1 MKLSMEASPMAQP
14 FRIVFILYPRLTQL
28 DFTGPYE
35 VLARVPNTE
44 VIIASKE
51 GGDLPTEMGLTFAN
65 LTKLADIDRA
75 DMIMIPGGP
84 GQTQAML
91 DPDFMAQVKRL
102 GESAKYLTSV
112 CTGSLIL
119 GAAGLITG
127 KRAGSH
133 WAYRE
138 LLSAFGAIPDDARV
152 VRDGNVITG
161 GGVTAGIDIA
171 LTIAAELAGDDA
183 AKMIQLAIEYAP
195 APPFNSGRPEVAEEK
210 TVAAVKQLFA
220 AFAQQRR
227 DAIEKM
233 TGAA

>member
-1 MKLSMEASPMAQP
+1 MAQP

-35 VLARVPNTE
+35 VLARVPDTE
-44 VIIASKE
+44 VVIASKD
-51 GGDLPTEMGLTFAN
+51 GGLLKTEMGLTFSD
-65 LTKLADIDRA
+65 LSKLSDVASA

-84 GQTQAML
+84 GQTDAMQ
-91 DPDFMAQVKRL
+91 DPVFMDEVKRL
-102 GESAKYLTSV
+102 GASAKYVTSV

-119 GAAGLITG
+119 AAAGLLTG

-138 LLSAFGAIPDDARV
+138 LLAMFGAIPDDARV
-152 VRDGNVITG
+152 VRDGNAITG

-171 LTIAAELAGDDA
+171 LTIAAEIAGEDV

-195 APPFNSGRPEVAEEK
+195 APPFNSGRPEIAEEK
-210 TVAAVKQLFA
+210 TVAAVQQLFS
-220 AFAQQRR
+220 AFAAQRR
-227 DAIEKM
+227 EAIAQV
-233 TGAA
+233 TGAV

>member
-1 MKLSMEASPMAQP
+1 MADK
-14 FRIVFILYPRLTQL
+14 FRIAFILYPRLTQL

-35 VLARVPNTE
+35 VLARMPNAE
-44 VIIASKE
+44 VIIASKA
-51 GGDLPTEMGLTFAN
+51 GGELKTEMGLTFAN
-65 LTKLADIDRA
+65 LRALADVERA

-84 GQTQAML
+84 GQTEAMQDQA
-91 DPDFMAQVKRL
+91 FMAEVKRL
-102 GESAKYLTSV
+102 GESAQYVTSV

-119 GAAGLITG
+119 AAAGLLNG

-138 LLSAFGAIPDDARV
+138 LLGMFGAVPDDARV
-152 VRDGNVITG
+152 VRDGNAITG

-171 LTIAAELAGDDA
+171 LTIVADLAGEKV

-195 APPFNSGRPEVAEEK
+195 APPFNCGRPETADAE
-210 TVAAVKQLFA
+210 TIAAVKHLFSGFA
-220 AFAQQRR
+220 AERR
-227 DAIEKM
+227 EAIKQM

>member
-1 MKLSMEASPMAQP
+1 MAQA

-44 VIIASKE
+44 IVIASKE
-51 GGDLPTEMGLTFAN
+51 GGALKTEMGLTFAD
-65 LTKLADIDRA
+65 LTKLADVDGG

-84 GQTQAML
+84 GQTEAMQ
-91 DPDFMAQVKRL
+91 DPEFMAHVKRL
-102 GESAKYLTSV
+102 GASAKYVTSV

-119 GAAGLITG
+119 AAAGLLTG

-138 LLSAFGAIPDDARV
+138 LLGAFGAVPDDARV
-152 VRDGNVITG
+152 VRDDNAITG

-171 LTIAAELAGDDA
+171 LTIAAEIAGDDV

-195 APPFNSGRPEVAEEK
+195 APPFSCGRPETADEK
-210 TVAAVKQLFA
+210 TIAGVKQLFSG
-220 AFAQQRR
+220 FAQQRR
-227 DAIEKM
+227 EAIQKM
-233 TGAA
+233 VGSA

>member
-1 MKLSMEASPMAQP
+1 MAK

-35 VLARVPNTE
+35 VLARIPNAE
-44 VIIASKE
+44 VIIASKD
-51 GGDLPTEMGLTFAN
+51 GGVLKTELGLTFTDLA
-65 LTKLADIDRA
+65 KLSDIDSA
-75 DMIMIPGGP
+75 DLIMAPGGP
-84 GQTQAML
+84 GQTAAMQ
-91 DPDFMAQVKRL
+91 DPAFMAEVKRL
-102 GESAKYLTSV
+102 GEGATYVTSV

-119 GAAGLITG
+119 AGAGLLSG

-133 WAYRE
+133 WAHRD
-138 LLSAFGAIPDDARV
+138 LLSMFGAIPDAARV

-161 GGVTAGIDIA
+161 GGVTAGIDIG
-171 LTIAAELAGDDA
+171 LTIAAELAGEDV

-210 TVAAVKQLFA
+210 TIAAVKNLFSA
-220 AFAQQRR
+220 SAQQRR
-227 DAIEKM
+227 EAIEKM

>member
-1 MKLSMEASPMAQP
+1 MPDP

-35 VLARVPNTE
+35 VLARMPGAET
-44 VIIASKE
+44 IIASKD
-51 GGDLPTEMGLTFAN
+51 GGELVTEMGLTFAN
-65 LTKLADIDRA
+65 LRALADIDRA

-84 GQTQAML
+84 GQTDAMQ
-91 DPDFMAQVKRL
+91 DPEFMAEVKRL
-102 GESAKYLTSV
+102 GEGATYVTSV

-119 GAAGLITG
+119 AAAGLLKN

-138 LLSAFGAIPDDARV
+138 LLPMFGAIADDARV
-152 VRDGNVITG
+152 VRDGNAITG

-171 LTIAAELAGDDA
+171 LSIVADLKGPDV

-195 APPFNSGRPEVAEEK
+195 APPFNSGRPETAEPE
-210 TVAAVKQLFA
+210 TVAAVRELFA
-220 AFAQQRR
+220 GFAAKRR
-227 DAIEKM
+227 EAIERM
-233 TGAA
+233 TGRA

>member
-1 MKLSMEASPMAQP
+1 MADP

-35 VLARVPNTE
+35 VLARMPGAE
-44 VIIASKE
+44 VIIASKQ
-51 GGDLPTEMGLTFAN
+51 GGELVTEMGLTFAN
-65 LTKLADIDRA
+65 LRALADIERC
-75 DMIMIPGGP
+75 DMIMAPGGP
-84 GQTQAML
+84 GQTDAMQ

-102 GESAKYLTSV
+102 GGAATYVTSV

-119 GAAGLITG
+119 AAAGLLNG

-138 LLSAFGAIPDDARV
+138 LLAMFGAIPDPGRV
-152 VRDGNVITG
+152 VRDGNAITG

-171 LTIAAELAGDDA
+171 LSIVADLRGPDV

-195 APPFNSGRPEVAEEK
+195 APPFNSGRPETADKE
-210 TVAAVKQLFA
+210 LFA
-220 AFAQQRR
+220 VFAAKRR
-227 DAIEKM
+227 EAIERM
-233 TGAA
+233 TGNT

>member
-1 MKLSMEASPMAQP
+1 MATP

-28 DFTGPYE
+28 DFTGPCE
-35 VLARVPNTE
+35 VLARMPSAE
-44 VIIASKE
+44 IIIASKD
-51 GGDLPTEMGLTFAN
+51 GGELVTEMGLTFAN
-65 LTKLADIDRA
+65 LRALADVDRA

-84 GQTQAML
+84 GQTQAMQ
-91 DPDFMAQVKRL
+91 DPEFMAEVKRL
-102 GESAKYLTSV
+102 GEGATYVTSV

-119 GAAGLITG
+119 AAAGLLKG

-138 LLSAFGAIPDDARV
+138 LLAPFGAIPDDARV
-152 VRDGNVITG
+152 VRDGNAITG

-171 LTIAAELAGDDA
+171 LTIVADLAGEDV

-195 APPFNSGRPEVAEEK
+195 APPFNSGRPELAEEK
-210 TVAAVKQLFA
+210 TVAAVKQLFS

-227 DAIEKM
+227 EAIDAYVS
-233 TGAA
+233 GAN

>member
-1 MKLSMEASPMAQP
+1 MAQP
-14 FRIVFILYPRLTQL
+14 IRIVFILYPRLTQL

-51 GGDLPTEMGLTFAN
+51 GGVLKTELGLTFTDLA
-65 LTKLADIDRA
+65 KLSDIDRA

-84 GQTQAML
+84 GQTDAMQDL
-91 DPDFMAQVKRL
+91 DFMAQVKRL
-102 GESAKYLTSV
+102 GASAKYVTSV

-119 GAAGLITG
+119 AAAGLLTG

-133 WAYRE
+133 WAYRD
-138 LLSAFGAIPDDARV
+138 LLGAFGVIPDGARV
-152 VRDGNVITG
+152 VRDGNTITG

-171 LTIAAELAGDDA
+171 LTIAAELAGDDV

-195 APPFNSGRPEVAEEK
+195 APPFNCGRPEIAEEK
-210 TVAAVKQLFA
+210 TVAAVKQLFSG
-220 AFAQQRR
+220 FAQQRR
-227 DAIEKM
+227 EAIEKM
-233 TGAA
+233 VGSA

>member
-1 MKLSMEASPMAQP
+1 MAYP

-44 VIIASKE
+44 VIIASKD
-51 GGDLPTEMGLTFAN
+51 GGTLVSEMGLAFTGLRA
-65 LTKLADIDRA
+65 LADIDRA

-91 DPDFMAQVKRL
+91 DPEFMGEVKRL
-102 GESAKYLTSV
+102 GEGAKYVTSV

-119 GAAGLITG
+119 AAAGLLKG

-138 LLSAFGAIPDDARV
+138 LLSAFGAIPDPARV
-152 VRDGNVITG
+152 VRDGNAITG

-171 LTIAAELAGDDA
+171 LTIAAELAGEDA

-195 APPFNSGRPEVAEEK
+195 APPFNSGRPETAEEK

-220 AFAQQRR
+220 AFAEQRR
-227 DAIEKM
+227 EAIAKV

>member
-1 MKLSMEASPMAQP
+1 MADP

-35 VLARVPNTE
+35 VLARMPGAE
-44 VIIASKE
+44 VVLASKD
-51 GGDLPTEMGLTFAN
+51 GGALETEMGLTFAG
-65 LTKLADIDRA
+65 LTPLRDVTHA

-84 GQTQAML
+84 GQTAAML

-102 GESAKYLTSV
+102 GESARYVTSV

-119 GAAGLITG
+119 AAAGLLAG

-133 WAYRE
+133 WAYRD
-138 LLSAFGAIPDDARV
+138 LLANFGAIPDDARV
-152 VRDGNVITG
+152 VRDDNAITG

-171 LTIAAELAGDDA
+171 LTIVADLAGENV

-195 APPFNSGRPEVAEEK
+195 APPFNCGRPETADAE
-210 TVAAVKQLFA
+210 TVAAVKQLFSSFA
-220 AFAQQRR
+220 AARQQ
-227 DAIEKM
+227 AIEQL

>member
-1 MKLSMEASPMAQP
+1 MAET

-35 VLARVPNTE
+35 VLARMPNAE
-44 VIIASKE
+44 VIIASKD
-51 GGDLPTEMGLTFAN
+51 GGLLATEMGLTFAN
-65 LTKLADIDRA
+65 LRALADIDRA

-84 GQTQAML
+84 GQTEAMQ
-91 DPDFMAQVKRL
+91 DAVFMAEVKRL
-102 GESAKYLTSV
+102 GESAQYVTSV

-119 GAAGLITG
+119 AAAGLLAG

-138 LLSAFGAIPDDARV
+138 LLSMFGAIPDPARV
-152 VRDGNVITG
+152 VRDGNAITG

-171 LTIAAELAGDDA
+171 LAIVADLAGEKV

-195 APPFNSGRPEVAEEK
+195 APPFDCGRPETADAE
-210 TVAAVKQLFA
+210 TIAAVQQLFST
-220 AFAQQRR
+220 FATQRR
-227 DAIEKM
+227 EAIEKL